1 MSGLVKNRRRNQTI
15 SFRMSPE
22 ERRRLEARIMVSG
35 MPKGQYFIESL
46 LHQEI
51 HIAVGKYQNDR
62 LSLELRRLRET
73 IEAISFN
80 KDEDISNLLCD
91 CEALLDQLL
100 LVVTQEENTEIRAGG
115 YMMENQ

>member
-51 HIAVGKYQNDR
+51 HIAVGRYQSDR
-62 LSLELRRLRET
+62 LSLELRRLREA

-80 KDEDISNLLCD
+80 EDEEFSNLLCD
-91 CEALLDQLL
+91 CKALLRQLL
-100 LVVTQEENTEIRAGG
+100 LVVTQEGNTEIRAGG
-115 YMMENQ
+115 YTMENQ